1 MNTIIVAPPK
11 PSLKGR
17 VLVIEPD
24 PARARSLKD
33 VLDAHISGPIDFVP
47 SAAAALHAI
56 DQHVPDVVLTSTF
69 LSPSDEVRLTD
80 HLKALPAASHV
91 QVIITPHFID
101 ADEAPKAN
109 GNVFNFR
116 RNRGSDVRPGCD
128 HATLIRQIGDYLQ
141 QARAQ
146 ANLAARQE
154 LEAVLCAAPPLPV
167 LARPEMRLITARSLP
182 QRGVAQTPRAQR
194 ASALSQKD
202 DRRRA
207 PRRPKDQL
215 PWLWAAK
222 LPWGTEVTLVDVS
235 RTGVLVET
243 TSRVTLGSTLDLQFV
258 GENTNVSVPARILRT
273 DVSNVDALGV
283 RYRVAAAFNRELDL
297 LEAAAAEQEA
307 AEAPVNP
314 AALAEMLARV
324 LADGER
330 RAGSAMR
337 VHFEEELRKMLPLRS
352 VQIRQ
357 SPLMSSDEDDSIY
370 FNVPAGSGSPVLQA
384 TFEPDSLPSP
394 SEFKLL
400 KAAASLAA
408 VVLEFEGGADRR
420 STELVAYR

>member
-17 VLVIEPD
+17 ILAIEPD
-24 PARARSLKD
+24 PARARSLKE
-33 VLDAHISGPIDFVP
+33 VLDAHISGPIEFVP
-47 SAAAALHAI
+47 SADAALHAI

-101 ADEAPKAN
+101 ADDAPRGN

-116 RNRGSDVRPGCD
+116 RNRVSDVRPACD

-146 ANLAARQE
+146 ANFAARQE
-154 LEAVLCAAPPLPV
+154 LEAVLCAAPPLPM
-167 LARPEMRLITARSLP
+167 LARPERRLIAARSLP
-182 QRGVAQTPRAQR
+182 QRGLAQTPRAQR

-215 PWLWAAK
+215 PWLWSAK

-235 RTGVLVET
+235 RTGVLIET
-243 TSRVTLGSTLDLQFV
+243 TSRVTLGSTLDFQFV

-273 DVSNVDALGV
+273 DVSNVDAFGV

-297 LEAAAAEQEA
+297 LEAAAEEA
-307 AEAPVNP
+307 AEASANP

-324 LADGER
+324 LADPAR
-330 RAGSAMR
+330 RSGSAMR

-352 VQIRQ
+352 VQIRH

>member
-1 MNTIIVAPPK
+1 MNTIILAPPK

-17 VLVIEPD
+17 ILVIEPD

-33 VLDAHISGPIDFVP
+33 VLDAHVTGPIEFVP
-47 SAAAALHAI
+47 SADAALHAI

-101 ADEAPKAN
+101 ADEAPRGN
-109 GNVFNFR
+109 GNVFTFR
-116 RNRGSDVRPGCD
+116 RNRANDVRPTCD

-154 LEAVLCAAPPLPV
+154 LEAVLCAAPPLPT
-167 LARPEMRLITARSLP
+167 LARPEMRLMAARPLP
-182 QRGVAQTPRAQR
+182 QRGLAQTPRAQR
-194 ASALSQKD
+194 ASALGQKD

-215 PWLWAAK
+215 PWLWSAK

-243 TSRVTLGSTLDLQFV
+243 TSRVTLGSTLDFQFV

-273 DVSNVDALGV
+273 DVSNVDAFGV

-297 LEAAAAEQEA
+297 LEAAEQA
-307 AEAPVNP
+307 AEASVNP
-314 AALAEMLARV
+314 AALGEMLARV
-324 LADGER
+324 LADPER
-330 RAGSAMR
+330 RTGSAMR
-337 VHFEEELRKMLPLRS
+337 MHFEEELRKMLPLRS
-352 VQIRQ
+352 VQIRH
-357 SPLMSSDEDDSIY
+357 SPLLSSDEDDSIY

-394 SEFKLL
+394 TEFKLL

-408 VVLEFEGGADRR
+408 VVLEFEGDAGRQ

>member
-1 MNTIIVAPPK
+1 
-11 PSLKGR
+11 
-17 VLVIEPD
+17 
-24 PARARSLKD
+24 
-33 VLDAHISGPIDFVP
+33 
-47 SAAAALHAI
+47 
-56 DQHVPDVVLTSTF
+56 
-69 LSPSDEVRLTD
+69 
-80 HLKALPAASHV
+80 V

-101 ADEAPKAN
+101 ADEAPKGT
-109 GNVFNFR
+109 GNVFTFR
-116 RNRGSDVRPGCD
+116 RNRASDVRPACD

-146 ANLAARQE
+146 ANFAARQE
-154 LEAVLCAAPPLPV
+154 LEAVLCAAPPLPT
-167 LARPEMRLITARSLP
+167 LARPEMRLIPARPLP
-182 QRGVAQTPRAQR
+182 QRGLAQTPRAQR
-194 ASALSQKD
+194 ASVLGQKD

-215 PWLWAAK
+215 PWLWSAK

-243 TSRVTLGSTLDLQFV
+243 TSRVTLGSTLDFQFV

-273 DVSNVDALGV
+273 DVSNVDAFGV

-297 LEAAAAEQEA
+297 LEAAAEQA
-307 AEAPVNP
+307 AEASVNP
-314 AALAEMLARV
+314 AALGEMLARV
-324 LADGER
+324 LADPAR
-330 RAGSAMR
+330 RTGSAMR
-337 VHFEEELRKMLPLRS
+337 MHFEEELRKMLPLRS
-352 VQIRQ
+352 VQIRH

-384 TFEPDSLPSP
+384 TFEPDSLPTP

-408 VVLEFEGGADRR
+408 VVLEFEGDGDQQ
-420 STELVAYR
+420 STELVALR

>member
-17 VLVIEPD
+17 ILVIEPD

-33 VLDAHISGPIDFVP
+33 VLDAYISGPIDFVP
-47 SAAAALHAI
+47 SADAALHAI

-101 ADEAPKAN
+101 ANEAPKAN
-109 GNVFNFR
+109 GNVFSFR
-116 RNRGSDVRPGCD
+116 RNRGSDVRPTCD
-128 HATLIRQIGDYLQ
+128 HATLIRQIGEYLQ

-154 LEAVLCAAPPLPV
+154 LEAVLCAAPPTSMLV
-167 LARPEMRLITARSLP
+167 RPDTSLIHARSLP
-182 QRGVAQTPRAQR
+182 QGGPAQTPLARR
-194 ASALSQKD
+194 ASALGRKD

-207 PRRPKDQL
+207 PRRPKNQL
-215 PWLWAAK
+215 PGLWSAK

-243 TSRVTLGSTLDLQFV
+243 TSRVTLGSTLEFQFV
-258 GENTNVSVPARILRT
+258 GQNTNVSVPARILRT
-273 DVSNVDALGV
+273 DVADVDAFGV
-283 RYRVAAAFNRELDL
+283 RYRVAAAFNRELEL
-297 LEAAAAEQEA
+297 LEAVATEHEA
-307 AEAPVNP
+307 TASVSP
-314 AALAEMLARV
+314 AGLAQMLARV
-324 LADGER
+324 LADPER
-330 RAGSAMR
+330 RTGSAMR
-337 VHFEEELRKMLPLRS
+337 AHFEEELRKMLPLRT
-352 VQIRQ
+352 VQIRH
-357 SPLMSSDEDDSIY
+357 SPLLSSDEDDSIY
-370 FNVPAGSGSPVLQA
+370 FNVPAGSGSQVLQA
-384 TFEPDSLPSP
+384 TFEPGSLPSP

-400 KAAASLAA
+400 RAAASLAA
-408 VVLEFEGGADRR
+408 VVLEFEVDADPR
-420 STELVAYR
+420 STELVSYR

>member
-1 MNTIIVAPPK
+1 MNTIIVAPSK

-17 VLVIEPD
+17 ILVIEPD

-47 SAAAALHAI
+47 SADAALHAI

-101 ADEAPKAN
+101 ADEAPRAH
-109 GNVFNFR
+109 GNVFSFR
-116 RNRGSDVRPGCD
+116 RSRGSDVRPACD
-128 HATLIRQIGDYLQ
+128 HATLIRQIGEYLQ

-154 LEAVLCAAPPLPV
+154 LEAVLCAAPALPM
-167 LARPEMRLITARSLP
+167 LARPEMRLIGARSLP
-182 QRGVAQTPRAQR
+182 QRAPAQTPLARR

-207 PRRPKDQL
+207 PRRPKDQV
-215 PWLWAAK
+215 PWLWSAK
-222 LPWGTEVTLVDVS
+222 LPWGSEVTLVDVS

-243 TSRVTLGSTLDLQFV
+243 SSRVTLGSTLDFQFV
-258 GENTNVSVPARILRT
+258 GENTNISVPARILRT
-273 DVSNVDALGV
+273 DVANVDALGV

-307 AEAPVNP
+307 ADAAVNP

-324 LADGER
+324 LADRER
-330 RAGSAMR
+330 RTGSAMR
-337 VHFEEELRKMLPLRS
+337 LHFEEELRKMLPLRS

-408 VVLEFEGGADRR
+408 VVLEFEGRADRP
-420 STELVAYR
+420 STQLVAYR